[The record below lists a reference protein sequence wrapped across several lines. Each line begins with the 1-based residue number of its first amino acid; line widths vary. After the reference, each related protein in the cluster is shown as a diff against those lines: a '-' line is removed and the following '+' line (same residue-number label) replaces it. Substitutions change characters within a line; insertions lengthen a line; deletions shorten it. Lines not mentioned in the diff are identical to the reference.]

1 MRLSGPGK
9 RITVF
14 IGEDDRHHGEPLYV
28 VIVKRAHAA
37 GLAGASVFRGME
49 GYGAS
54 SHIHTT
60 RMLSLSQ
67 DLPIAIVIVDAEEP
81 IRKFLPVLDELV
93 TEGVVLVDDVEVVR
107 YVGRPGDPA

>member
-1 MRLSGPGK
+1 MRLSGAGK

-14 IGEDDRHHGEPLYV
+14 VGEDDRHHGEPLYV
-28 VIVKRAHAA
+28 AIVKRAHAA

-67 DLPIAIVIVDAEEP
+67 DLPIAVVIVDAEDP
-81 IRKFLPVLDELV
+81 VRAFLPVLDELV
-93 TEGVVLVDDVEVVR
+93 AEGLVV
-107 YVGRPGDPA
+107 

>member
-1 MRLSGPGK
+1 MRLTGPGK
-9 RITVF
+9 RITVYV
-14 IGEDDRHHGEPLYV
+14 GEDDRHDGEPLYV
-28 VIVKRAHAA
+28 AIVKRAHAA

-67 DLPIAIVIVDAEEP
+67 DLPVAIVIVDAEEP
-81 IRKFLPVLDELV
+81 VRAFLPVLDELV
-93 TEGVVLVDDVEVVR
+93 EEGIVIVDNVEVVR
-107 YVGRPGDPA
+107 YVGRAADPS